1 MILLESQ
8 TPGVSVEHAF
18 EIGLAAFATGQEQ
31 LGVKPA
37 QVSGQGST
45 HAPPTHI
52 LPEARQ
58 LVWIG
63 AGLTAPGST
72 RVLPL
77 H

>member
-8 TPGVSVEHAF
+8 TPGVSVEHDF
-18 EIGLAAFATGQEQ
+18 EIAVAFATGQEQ

-37 QVSGQGST
+37 QVSGHGST
-45 HAPPTHI
+45 HAPATHI

-58 LVWIG
+58 LVWIDT
-63 AGLTAPGST
+63 GLIAPGST

-77 H
+77 Q